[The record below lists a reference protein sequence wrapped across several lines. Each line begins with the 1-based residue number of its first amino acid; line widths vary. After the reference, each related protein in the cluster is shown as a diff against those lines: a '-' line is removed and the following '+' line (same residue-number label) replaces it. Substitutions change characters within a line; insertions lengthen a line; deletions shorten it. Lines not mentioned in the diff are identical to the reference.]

1 MNGISNFLPYLLI
14 STILTIMGCQSIA
27 ERSNTSSDN
36 ISKVEPITA
45 YNTPISEDEA
55 TAIVAIIERY
65 NADMVFITPK
75 PMSQKLKLVL
85 AFITSY
91 PLI

>member
-45 YNTPISEDEA
+45 SGQSHYKTLPNRTC
-55 TAIVAIIERY
+55 
-65 NADMVFITPK
+65 
-75 PMSQKLKLVL
+75 
-85 AFITSY
+85 
-91 PLI
+91 

>member
-36 ISKVEPITA
+36 ISKVEPITVSGQSH
-45 YNTPISEDEA
+45 YKTLPNRTC
-55 TAIVAIIERY
+55 
-65 NADMVFITPK
+65 
-75 PMSQKLKLVL
+75 
-85 AFITSY
+85 
-91 PLI
+91 